1 MPVKKKATRKKVAP
15 KRARKVYYCVPC
27 GMELTVSR
35 AGIGTSSLMCCGE
48 LMKAKKR

>member
-15 KRARKVYYCVPC
+15 KRARKAYYCVPC

-48 LMKAKKR
+48 PMKAKKR